1 MRMCVCV
8 GGGGGSVCVRMCL
21 WVGGGA
27 VCGCVRCLCV
37 LGDLDTRGNE
47 SVDGGKRQ
55 GEGKGRMTEIG
66 G

>member
-1 MRMCVCV
+1 MYVCVCV
-8 GGGGGSVCVRMCL
+8 CG
-21 WVGGGA
+21 WGGGA